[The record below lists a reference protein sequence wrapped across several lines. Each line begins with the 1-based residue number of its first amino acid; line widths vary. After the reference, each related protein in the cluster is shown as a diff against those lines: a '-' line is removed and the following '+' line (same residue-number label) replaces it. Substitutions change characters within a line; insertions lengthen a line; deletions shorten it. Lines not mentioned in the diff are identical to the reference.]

1 MGNVARVYQLPK
13 YGLENALRDSL
24 NFCVFPGPTFTTKLK
39 RGWGT
44 GKQLLTTATGSVVAK
59 QEARR
64 CNGGKGS
71 ARKILIIHSLL
82 LPRK

>member
-1 MGNVARVYQLPK
+1 MGNVASVHQLQK
-13 YGLENALRDSL
+13 YVLKNALRDSL
-24 NFCVFPGPTFTTKLK
+24 NFCVFPGPTFMTNLK

-59 QEARR
+59 QEARK
-64 CNGGKGS
+64 CHEGKGS

-82 LPRK
+82 LP